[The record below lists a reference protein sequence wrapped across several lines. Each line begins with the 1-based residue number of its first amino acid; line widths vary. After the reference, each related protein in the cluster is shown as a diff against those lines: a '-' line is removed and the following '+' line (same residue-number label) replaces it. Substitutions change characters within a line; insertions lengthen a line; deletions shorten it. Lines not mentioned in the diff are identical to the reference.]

1 MSCRVPQDNK
11 FLLLVEVV
19 SVTMCISTFVSH
31 TVAALILMPVIVE
44 VGVKC
49 GNPVLLGMGAALAVS
64 SGCALPFSSFP
75 NVTGVCARRCGL
87 RHRLDV
93 SVPVVS
99 NEHYGGGG
107 TGRFNRLRSDSAE
120 KHRFTLQTRSSR

>member
-1 MSCRVPQDNK
+1 MVIVSTNHHHHHHQDNR
-11 FLLLVEVV
+11 FLLFVEVV

-31 TVAALILMPVIVE
+31 TVAALILMPIIVE

-75 NVTGVCARRCGL
+75 NVTGAPIFAVGL
-87 RHRLDV
+87 
-93 SVPVVS
+93 SVLT
-99 NEHYGGGG
+99 GG
-107 TGRFNRLRSDSAE
+107 
-120 KHRFTLQTRSSR
+120 